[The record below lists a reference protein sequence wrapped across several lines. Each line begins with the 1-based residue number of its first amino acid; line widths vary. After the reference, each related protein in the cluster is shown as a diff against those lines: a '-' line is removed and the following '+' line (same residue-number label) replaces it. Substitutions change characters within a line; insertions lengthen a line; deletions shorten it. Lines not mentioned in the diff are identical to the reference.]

1 MVKQY
6 EVHLVSLDP
15 TVGHEVKKTR
25 PAVIISPDEMNDTI
39 GTVLIAPMTTVS
51 HSYPSRAAV
60 KFAGKNG
67 WVMLDQIRCVDKNRL
82 VQKLGKIRPAEIRKV
97 KEIIHEMLV
106 R

>member
-6 EVHLVSLDP
+6 EVYLVSLDP

-25 PAVIISPDEMNDTI
+25 PAVIISPDEMNDVI

-51 HSYPSRAAV
+51 RPYPSRAAV
-60 KFAGKNG
+60 KFAGTNG
-67 WVMLDQIRCVDKNRL
+67 QVMLDQIRCVDKKRL
-82 VQKLGKIRPAEIRKV
+82 VQKLGRIRPVEIRKV

-106 R
+106 Q